1 MLVAP
6 VNVGSGCT
14 IGAGSVITRDV
25 PDNTLAVERNEQR
38 MVAGWMPRWKREEL
52 ARASAE
58 GRE

>member
-1 MLVAP
+1 M
-6 VNVGSGCT
+6 NVGSGCT

-58 GRE
+58 GCE